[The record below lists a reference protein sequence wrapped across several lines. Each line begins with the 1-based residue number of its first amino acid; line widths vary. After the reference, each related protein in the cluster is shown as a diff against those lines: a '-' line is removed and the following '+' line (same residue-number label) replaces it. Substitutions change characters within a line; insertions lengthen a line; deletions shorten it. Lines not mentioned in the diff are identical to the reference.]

1 MSPAFIDNDGR
12 LNWRKIGYHARSVFA
27 VLLAAGVLF
36 GGGWFVYS
44 KAHDA
49 YIEWRTEDDYLG
61 EGTETVEV
69 LIPRGAGSTRIGDI
83 LTEAGVIKSTK
94 AFRTAVREEGAADQ
108 LKAGRFKLKKELPA
122 ATALAMLLNPDNVVA
137 VTVTFPEGTTLAEQQ
152 QIISNR
158 FSIPLDEVQAA
169 ADLTFDSLPSY
180 ATGLEGFLF
189 PSTYQV
195 AEPVVPAWIMGSQ
208 IRQFTR
214 IADKLNL
221 EEQAAAIGTT
231 ASNVVITASIIA
243 SEVPSEGKFADAQP
257 MVAAVIYNRL
267 NKGMKLEM
275 DSTVHFA
282 VGKSGKVTTTAEDR
296 ANPSPYNTYMHQGLP
311 PGPISNPG
319 ETALAAALNPAATD
333 ALFFVTVN
341 PDTGDTRFAA
351 TLEEH
356 NANVA
361 LFQQWCSA
369 NPGKC

>member
-12 LNWRKIGYHARSVFA
+12 LNWRKIGYHARSWFA

-36 GGGWFVYS
+36 GGGWFVYAQ
-44 KAHDA
+44 AHDA
-49 YIEWRTEDDYLG
+49 YIEWRTEEDYIG
-61 EGTETVEV
+61 DGTGSIEV
-69 LIPRGAGSTRIGDI
+69 LIPRGAGSTQIGDI

-94 AFRTAVREEGAADQ
+94 AFRSAVQDEGAADK
-108 LKAGRFKLKKELPA
+108 LKAGRFKLAKEIPA
-122 ATALAMLLNPDNVVA
+122 ATALQMILDPANMVA
-137 VTVTFPEGTTLAEQQ
+137 ITVTFPEGTTLAQQQ
-152 QIISNR
+152 QIIATK
-158 FSIPLDEVQAA
+158 FSLPLDEVTAA
-169 ADLTFDSLPSY
+169 ASLSYDGLPSY
-180 ATGLEGFLF
+180 ATGLQGYLF

-195 AEPVVPAWIMGSQ
+195 AEPVIPSWIMGSQ
-208 IRQFTR
+208 IQQFGR

-221 EEQAAAIGTT
+221 EDQAAAIGATP
-231 ASNVVITASIIA
+231 SNVVITASIIA
-243 SEVPSEGKFADAQP
+243 SEVPSSGKFADAQP

-282 VGKSGKVTTTAEDR
+282 VGKSGKVTTTPEDR
-296 ANPSPYNTYMHQGLP
+296 ADPSPYNTYVHTGLP
-311 PGPISNPG
+311 PGPIGNPG
-319 ETALAAALNPAATD
+319 ESALSAALHPAATD
-333 ALFFVTVN
+333 ALYFVTVN